1 MLKPAYKIIIGRKF
15 FDTTDEP
22 KASNVV
28 DLTVKLD
35 IETPADCVT
44 LVLGNVNSLDPARD
58 DQVKIELGYE
68 DNGGLTQVMVGSIVT
83 VEPDFTTKRVIAYT
97 AAQTLLRTFV
107 DQTYESKTAGQIVQ
121 DLISRASGG
130 DSLGSA
136 VGSALAGLTGQTTLE
151 VANAED
157 GINFPAYV
165 IDSNR
170 SIYHHMRDLADLCGF
185 DLYINS
191 DGNLVFENFTGGK
204 TVHVFEYAKDIINL
218 EVKRTPPR
226 VTQVEAW
233 GESPAGRS
241 GANSYAWLTN
251 NFRTSL
257 GTAGSQNPKY
267 LLERPALRT
276 AAAART
282 AAEATLTTFQRQT
295 LRGKILVLGNPQVK
309 LGDAIRLQNIPDNTL
324 NQTFQIRNIT
334 HHINKTNG
342 FTTTINFRTI

>member
-35 IETPADCVT
+35 IETPTDSAT
-44 LVLGNVNSLDPARD
+44 LVLGNVNSLNPARD

-68 DNGGLTQVMVGSIVT
+68 DNGGLAQVMVGSIVT
-83 VEPDFTTKRVIAYT
+83 VEPDITTKRVIAYT
-97 AAQTLLRTFV
+97 SAQTLLRTYI
-107 DQTYESKTAGQIVQ
+107 DQTYESKTAGQIVE
-121 DLISRASGG
+121 DLVSRASSDG
-130 DSLGSA
+130 LGAISA
-136 VGSALAGLTGQTTLE
+136 AGSALASLTGQTTLE

-170 SIYHHMRDLADLCGF
+170 SIYYHMGDLADLCGF

-191 DGNLVFENFTGGK
+191 EGKLVFEKFTGGK
-204 TVHVFEYAKDIINL
+204 TVHVFEYAKDIINI

-226 VTQVEAW
+226 ATQVEAW
-233 GESPAGRS
+233 GESPAGRG
-241 GANSYAWLTN
+241 GANSWAWLTN
-251 NFRTSL
+251 NFRTST
-257 GTAGSQNPKY
+257 GITGNGNPKY

-276 AAAART
+276 SAAART

-309 LGDAIRLQNIPDNTL
+309 LGDAIRLQNLPDSTL
-324 NQTFQIRNIT
+324 NQTFQIRKIT
-334 HHINKTNG
+334 HRLTKKQRFHHHY
-342 FTTTINFRTI
+342 